1 MHYPDLQS
9 GRAYLPQV
17 FDFRELQLATRGF
30 NPRDLV
36 GEGGFGK
43 VFKAVLTDGRVVAV
57 KQLDRGRS
65 QGDKEFWVEVTRYLL
80 PTSGLTKVTVK
91 YCRGNNQKIMR
102 LYQRAGGLKGVFPVT
117 VSYELMPS
125 RSNETA
131 DCEDVLRRRSC

>member
-1 MHYPDLQS
+1 LHYPDLQS

-65 QGDKEFWVEVTRYLL
+65 QGDKEFWVEVRRYLL
-80 PTSGLTKVTVK
+80 PHV
-91 YCRGNNQKIMR
+91 RFD
-102 LYQRAGGLKGVFPVT
+102 KGY
-117 VSYELMPS
+117 SEILQG
-125 RSNETA
+125 
-131 DCEDVLRRRSC
+131 